1 MPENHKNKKE
11 RKYLSE
17 KDFAVI
23 TMLGYEAMVELDL
36 LEKELERGKSLIPS
50 LYNHSDYKRKKKI
63 N

>member
-11 RKYLSE
+11 MKNPISE

-50 LYNHSDYKRKKKI
+50 LYDSSDYKRKKK

>member
-11 RKYLSE
+11 MKNPISE

-50 LYNHSDYKRKKKI
+50 LYDSSDYKRKKR

>member
-11 RKYLSE
+11 REYLSE
-17 KDFAVI
+17 RDFAVI
-23 TMLGYEAMVELDL
+23 TMLGYEAMAELDL

-50 LYNHSDYKRKKKI
+50 LYDSSDYKKRKR

>member
-17 KDFAVI
+17 KDSAVI

-36 LEKELERGKSLIPS
+36 LEKELERGKSLMPS
-50 LYNHSDYKRKKKI
+50 LYNHSDYKKRKR